1 MKHHLVFAVF
11 TALCALPALAQ
22 NANSQLNAAAGQ
34 SQSAAYQSSSEGART
49 GAGAGFDTGASA
61 NTSVNLGAGTTPSL
75 LRNSDGT
82 NPYSPYEGRPIRTT
96 PPPRL
101 P

>member
-1 MKHHLVFAVF
+1 MKHHFVCAVF

-22 NANSQLNAAAGQ
+22 TANSQLNAAAGQ
-34 SQSAAYQSSSEGART
+34 SAAYQSSSEGVRT
-49 GAGAGFDTGASA
+49 GASAGFDTGASA
-61 NTSVNLGAGTTPSL
+61 NTSVNLGTGTTPSL